1 MSSWWRAVRSAGPA
15 RLAYE
20 AGLALA
26 LTATAVG
33 LPGIAGSELPTA
45 VAVLAGLA
53 DIVLIALRRAYPA
66 TVLVLTA
73 VLCAVTGQNGLFLL
87 FGLSVSAG
95 LRVRSTVRITGT
107 FLAVLVVSLL
117 GDLREAPAGL
127 AQVLF
132 TAGSF
137 VVFQA
142 LPALVARMTAQ
153 RRELLRLMQER
164 AEYLEEQQ
172 KTMAERV
179 RVREATRIAREMHD
193 SLGHR
198 LTLISLYSGALR
210 TVAGRQP
217 DRTDEVVSLLHTTS
231 TQAMD
236 ELRQILAVLRDG
248 GAGDE
253 SEPVPA
259 RLADAGALVDGA
271 LSAGARITLHRE
283 GEPVPLHPL
292 IDHAAYRTLQE
303 GVTNALRHARGG
315 EIRLALRY
323 EPDALVAEV
332 VNAPGT
338 STGAHGSGQGLR
350 GLAERIR
357 LTGGVLYSGPEPDG
371 GFRIA
376 ATLPLTPQAPS
387 PGPADDVRVE
397 LRRVDRS
404 RRRAWALIAGAVTM
418 VVALCAGA
426 FWVSIEQYM
435 VDRETYDAIRA
446 GMPEA
451 EVRARL
457 PQPDAAVE
465 DPNPAAG
472 SACLTYSAR
481 IGLRAESYNGRY
493 RFCFRD
499 GVLVSKEMVE

>member
-20 AGLALA
+20 AGLALVLA
-26 LTATAVG
+26 ASVVG
-33 LPGIAGSELPTA
+33 LSGFTGTGRSAAVVVPAGIA
-45 VAVLAGLA
+45 VVVL
-53 DIVLIALRRAYPA
+53 VPLRRTYPA
-66 TVLVLTA
+66 TVLVLAA
-73 VLCAVTGQNGLFLL
+73 VLGAVTGQNGLFLL

-95 LRVRSTVRITGT
+95 LRVRSTARVTGA
-107 FLAVLVVSLL
+107 FLAVLAVSLI
-117 GDLREAPAGL
+117 GGLREAPAGL

-132 TAGSF
+132 TTGSF

-142 LPALVARMTAQ
+142 LPGIVARMTAQ

-164 AEYLEEQQ
+164 TAYLEEQQ
-172 KTMAERV
+172 RTIAERV

-210 TVAGRQP
+210 SAP
-217 DRTDEVVSLLHTTS
+217 DRTEEVVSLLHTTS

-248 GAGDE
+248 RDGDE
-253 SEPVPA
+253 TAPAAA
-259 RLADAGALVDGA
+259 RLADAGALVEGA
-271 LSAGARITLHRE
+271 VSAGARITLHRE

-332 VNAPGT
+332 VNDPGQP
-338 STGAHGSGQGLR
+338 TGARGSGQGLR
-350 GLAERIR
+350 GLAERVR

-371 GFRIA
+371 GFRVA
-376 ATLPLTPQAPS
+376 ATLPLTPQAPA

-418 VVALCAGA
+418 VVALCMGA
-426 FWVSIEQYM
+426 FWVSVEQYM
-435 VDRETYDAIRA
+435 LDRETYDAIPV
-446 GMPEA
+446 GTPEA
-451 EVRARL
+451 EARARL
-457 PQPDAAVE
+457 PRPDAAVE
-465 DPNPAAG
+465 DPDPPAG
-472 SACLTYSAR
+472 LSCLTYQAK
-481 IGLRAESYNGRY
+481 IGFRADTYNGRY

-499 GVLVSKEMVE
+499 GALVSKEMLE

>member
-20 AGLALA
+20 AGLALV
-26 LTATAVG
+26 LTATVVG
-33 LPGIAGSELPTA
+33 LPGVTRVELPA
-45 VAVLAGLA
+45 VVAVPVGLA
-53 DIVLIALRRAYPA
+53 VVVLVALRRAYPA
-66 TVLVLTA
+66 TVLVLAA
-73 VLCAVTGQNGLFLL
+73 VLGAVTGQNGLFLL

-95 LRVRSTVRITGT
+95 LRVRGTVRITGT
-107 FLAVLVVSLL
+107 FLAVLVILLL
-117 GDLREAPAGL
+117 GDLRAAEPGL

-142 LPALVARMTAQ
+142 LPGIVARMTAQ
-153 RRELLRLMQER
+153 RHELLRLMRER
-164 AEYLEEQQ
+164 TEYLEEQQ
-172 KTMAERV
+172 RTIAERV

-210 TVAGRQP
+210 TVAGREP

-248 GAGDE
+248 RDGDE
-253 SEPVPA
+253 SVPVTA
-259 RLADAGALVDGA
+259 RLADAGALVEGA
-271 LSAGARITLHRE
+271 VSAGARITLHRE
-283 GEPVPLHPL
+283 GEPAPLHPL

-332 VNAPGT
+332 VNDPGQP
-338 STGAHGSGQGLR
+338 TGARGSGQGLR
-350 GLAERIR
+350 GLAERVR
-357 LTGGVLYSGPEPDG
+357 LTGGVLYAGPEPDG
-371 GFRIA
+371 GFRVA
-376 ATLPLTPQAPS
+376 ATLPLSPQAPS
-387 PGPADDVRVE
+387 PGPADDMRVE

-404 RRRAWALIAGAVTM
+404 RRRAWVLIAGAVTM
-418 VVALCAGA
+418 VLALCAGT
-426 FWVSIEQYM
+426 FWVSVDQYM
-435 VDRETYDAIRA
+435 LGRDTYDAIQVGTA
-446 GMPEA
+446 EA

-457 PQPDAAVE
+457 PRPDAAVE
-465 DPNPAAG
+465 DPDPAA
-472 SACLTYSAR
+472 SLSCLTYQAKV
-481 IGLRAESYNGRY
+481 GFRADSYNGRY

-499 GVLVSKEMVE
+499 GALVSKEMLE